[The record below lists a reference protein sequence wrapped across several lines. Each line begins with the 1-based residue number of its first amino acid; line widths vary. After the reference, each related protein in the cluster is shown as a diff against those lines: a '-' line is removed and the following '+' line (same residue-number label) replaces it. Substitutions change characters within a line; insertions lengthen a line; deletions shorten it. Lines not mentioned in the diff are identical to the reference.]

1 MAGDPGV
8 FYLTIGL
15 IIACS
20 ALFFSFECRLTYGN
34 VNVMPYGF
42 LVSNKT
48 HVYSIKIY
56 NQVIIGGGI
65 LFFLTLLNLL
75 RTACSDPGI
84 IPRATHSEAANTE
97 AQIKAH
103 EQSTGQLNKPR
114 IKIGKSYSSRFYA
127 S

>member
-1 MAGDPGV
+1 M
-8 FYLTIGL
+8 
-15 IIACS
+15 
-20 ALFFSFECRLTYGN
+20 
-34 VNVMPYGF
+34 
-42 LVSNKT
+42 
-48 HVYSIKIY
+48 YSIKIY

-65 LFFLTLLNLL
+65 LFLLTLLNLL